1 MWKIDSIEPTNSK
14 GDFVKV
20 TQQFRKSNVAERFT
34 FLLFQQLLLLRLF
47 LETSKILIG
56 F

>member
-14 GDFVKV
+14 GDLVKV
-20 TQQFRKSNVAERFT
+20 TQQIRKSNVAERFT
-34 FLLFQQLLLLRLF
+34 FLFFQQVLLLRLF
-47 LETSKILIG
+47 LEISKILID